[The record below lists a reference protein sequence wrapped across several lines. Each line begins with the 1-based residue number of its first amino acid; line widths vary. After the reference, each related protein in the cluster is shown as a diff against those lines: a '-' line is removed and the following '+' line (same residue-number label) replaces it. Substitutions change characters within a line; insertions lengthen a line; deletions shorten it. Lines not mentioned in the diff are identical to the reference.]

1 MHGSGKAQA
10 RIFKSGNS
18 LAVRIPGGIAKQLN
32 LQEGTTMEIDVDD
45 GGMSL
50 RAVRHVP
57 SLDQLIDGITPENV
71 HEEQIPNLVGRER
84 W

>member
-1 MHGSGKAQA
+1 MHGSKTRA

-32 LQEGTTMEIDVDD
+32 LQEGTTMEIEVDD
-45 GGMSL
+45 GRLSL
-50 RAVRHVP
+50 RAVRQVP
-57 SLDQLIDGITPENV
+57 SLDELIDGITPENV
-71 HEEQIPNLVGRER
+71 HEEQIPNLTGRER